1 MAGGGGGGGGGGSD
15 PTAYHS
21 GDANLTPVSDNFQ
34 TLGTALKSL
43 KQIISNLFSVFKAPG
58 DANPSAQISDGALK
72 LGKGGAT
79 ALKFNITQTATDG
92 VALIQTGSKLQQ
104 TDAPTVGADL
114 VNKTYADGLAG
125 GGPFTLV
132 QTIDVLADADTV
144 TFAGLA
150 GDTDDYYVLIAT
162 LLTQSGAGDNYHLQP
177 NGSDANLASTIM
189 INTGAALVAA
199 SEAIFYLVEAAGAGT
214 YSGFRAELAAKSGVK
229 RWGFSNASRGIGTAN
244 QGNLSNVFWDD
255 LATVITSLVV
265 FADGGTGHGIGAG
278 SVLSLYKLTQ

>member
-34 TLGTALKSL
+34 TLGTALKRL

-132 QTIDVLADADTV
+132 QTIDVLADTDTV

-150 GDTDDYYVLIAT
+150 GDTDDYYILIAT
-162 LLTQSGAGDNYHLQP
+162 IITQNSGDSYHWQP
-177 NGSDANLASTIM
+177 NGSDANLSSTVT
-189 INTGAALVAA
+189 INTGAAVVAA
-199 SEAIFYLVEAAGAGT
+199 SEAFFYLVEAGAAGT
-214 YSGFRAELAAKSGVK
+214 YSGFRAELDAKSGVK
-229 RWGFSNASRGIGTAN
+229 RWGFSNASRGIGSAN
-244 QGNLSNVFWDD
+244 QGNLANAFWND
-255 LATVITSLVV
+255 LATVITSLDV